1 MRRSALQPLTP
12 VWAHSERIL
21 GLCKSIFRVDSV
33 LLHLR
38 DGNTVFARPGDSM
51 FPEAL
56 RRAACVALAPPGKE
70 AEICEDPENDSRQ
83 ASRLHR
89 FMSAISVVD

>member
-1 MRRSALQPLTP
+1 MHRSALQPLIP
-12 VWAHSERIL
+12 VWAHAERIL

-38 DGNTVFARPGDSM
+38 DGNTVFARPGDTA

-56 RRAACVALAPPGKE
+56 RCAACMALAPPGNDT
-70 AEICEDPENDSRQ
+70 EICEDPENDPRQ
-83 ASRLHR
+83 VFRLT
-89 FMSAISVVD
+89 ISECYICN